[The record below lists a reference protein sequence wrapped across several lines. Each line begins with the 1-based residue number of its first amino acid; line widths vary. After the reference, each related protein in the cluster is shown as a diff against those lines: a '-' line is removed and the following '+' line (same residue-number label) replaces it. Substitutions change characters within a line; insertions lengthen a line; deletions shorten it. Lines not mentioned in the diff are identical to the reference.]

1 MKKYGEPCDT
11 IIVSKK
17 SCMGV
22 FEKNSGGVYFFE
34 GGGLGRMSLCDQN
47 SIEFCDVLFSSDR
60 LVSRYGK
67 RRPLM
72 LGGTVLLW

>member
-1 MKKYGEPCDT
+1 
-11 IIVSKK
+11 
-17 SCMGV
+17 
-22 FEKNSGGVYFFE
+22 
-34 GGGLGRMSLCDQN
+34 MSLCDQYF
-47 SIEFCDVLFSSDR
+47 IEFSDALFSSDR